1 MLLPERSVLDDINEI
16 NVVLFLVCAPL
27 NLNATF
33 QSLCLWLTLLLH
45 SHAVV
50 KQDTFPFD
58 LLCHAAFSTWFFFP
72 FFSLF
77 IFNNLSSRR
86 MHIFFSFFFF
96 WGEGGVISVGYCCWY
111 CRTALALLFDL
122 LYCLGNSSA
131 SGKIYLPNSWCFC
144 FLQSIDM
151 TILPSKL
158 GCDLCNLIHSRGCFL
173 ETLELTGIDCLLLE
187 FFYKKKKARRVV
199 IYISF

>member
-1 MLLPERSVLDDINEI
+1 MP
-16 NVVLFLVCAPL
+16 LFNPCVYD
-27 NLNATF
+27 
-33 QSLCLWLTLLLH
+33 SLYCCTRTLLWNRIH
-45 SHAVV
+45 SLL
-50 KQDTFPFD
+50 TCFGMRPF
-58 LLCHAAFSTWFFFP
+58 LPGS
-72 FFSLF
+72 FSLF
-77 IFNNLSSRR
+77 LAFSSL
-86 MHIFFSFFFF
+86 IIYLVGVCIYFSLFSFF
-96 WGEGGVISVGYCCWY
+96 GGRGGVISVGYCCWY

-173 ETLELTGIDCLLLE
+173 ETLELTGIDCLLIE
-187 FFYKKKKARRVV
+187 FFFLKKKKQGEWWST
-199 IYISF
+199 YLFSFVHHNSN